1 MASGCSL
8 LATGLW
14 LFTNKRLPALFIG
27 VSIQKKMIISPESK
41 NQKPESKNQKPKTRS
56 QEQEASSQ

>member
-1 MASGCSL
+1 MRALYMASGCSL
-8 LATGLW
+8 LATGRW

-41 NQKPESKNQKPKTRS
+41 NQKPGARS
-56 QEQEASSQ
+56 Q

>member
-41 NQKPESKNQKPKTRS
+41 NQKPKTRS